1 MLYESN
7 IINKNPRYRIIKY
20 KNDYLMIDLVST
32 WLVLFFPFIN
42 WLIPKK

>member
-1 MLYESN
+1 MLCD
-7 IINKNPRYRIIKY
+7 IRVVNKNPRYRIIKY

-42 WLIPKK
+42 WL

>member
-20 KNDYLMIDLVST
+20 KND
-32 WLVLFFPFIN
+32 
-42 WLIPKK
+42 